1 MGQGLQS
8 ISDGRLDRPVDM
20 PVISVLAAAA
30 TSKSSSFWNGIAPV
44 LAYAVL
50 GIVGLAV
57 VLLLAA
63 FIGVG
68 VSKLLGLD
76 RGGWDDMLALV
87 GLKNW
92 SRRRRR
98 QRRKRREAGRSG
110 RSGR

>member
-1 MGQGLQS
+1 
-8 ISDGRLDRPVDM
+8 M
-20 PVISVLAAAA
+20 PVIFVLAAAA
-30 TSKSSSFWNGIAPV
+30 TSKSSSFWNGLAPV

-57 VLLLAA
+57 LLLLAA

-68 VSKLLGLD
+68 VSRLLGLD

-87 GLKNW
+87 GLKDW

-98 QRRKRREAGRSG
+98 QRRKRRKRREAGRSG
-110 RSGR
+110 R